1 MKTGTSS
8 PGSARSQAAHSDPA
22 EGTHSEPRAKTV
34 QTGSETGT
42 NCVEEATCAFIEANL
57 LFFNDLHNYTMAD
70 CYQRQHGFKCDVP
83 VKLH

>member
-22 EGTHSEPRAKTV
+22 EGTHSEPQAKTV

-42 NCVEEATCAFIEANL
+42 NCVEEATCTIIEANFVIFL
-57 LFFNDLHNYTMAD
+57 
-70 CYQRQHGFKCDVP
+70 
-83 VKLH
+83 

>member
-42 NCVEEATCAFIEANL
+42 NCVEEATCDFIEAYL
-57 LFFNDLHNYTMAD
+57 
-70 CYQRQHGFKCDVP
+70 
-83 VKLH
+83 